1 MAAPEEVI
9 RRYVNATSA
18 GDGDTAAAL
27 TADDVVIE
35 RPNGAVLKG
44 KEGVRQF
51 AAKHAETDGR
61 KLAVRLTSLEARTR
75 NRFVATLVMTNAR
88 SQRMSLSIRWTL
100 DPFSRFAR
108 GSSRATRSFL
118 RPTRLLPRR
127 SRLNSELLRPATYR
141 WRVRW
146 PSRSVVTD
154 V

>member
-75 NRFVATLVMTNAR
+75 NR
-88 SQRMSLSIRWTL
+88 LS
-100 DPFSRFAR
+100 
-108 GSSRATRSFL
+108 
-118 RPTRLLPRR
+118 RR
-127 SRLNSELLRPATYR
+127 S
-141 WRVRW
+141 
-146 PSRSVVTD
+146 
-154 V
+154 